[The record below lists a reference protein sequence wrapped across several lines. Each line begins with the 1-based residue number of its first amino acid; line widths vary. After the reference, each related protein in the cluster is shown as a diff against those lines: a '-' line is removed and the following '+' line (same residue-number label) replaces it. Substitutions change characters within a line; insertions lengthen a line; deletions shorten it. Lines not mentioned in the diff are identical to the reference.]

1 MGKLLLMIVRSQW
14 DRTTAIV
21 AAALSGV
28 FLVIGWIGV
37 ASTSYPA
44 EQTPYIVSGGI
55 TGILLMGIAATLWL
69 SADMRDEWRKLDELS
84 EQLRAAG
91 IEPEQVPEIAPAP
104 EVNVKVTELPGDVPE
119 PVAARVSRPSRKA
132 AVREQGT

>member
-1 MGKLLLMIVRSQW
+1 MGKLILMILRSQW
-14 DRTTAIV
+14 DRATAILAV
-21 AAALSGV
+21 MLAG
-28 FLVIGWIGV
+28 LVLLIGYFGV

-55 TGILLMGIAATLWL
+55 LGILLAAVGATLWL

-91 IEPEQVPEIAPAP
+91 VEPVEAKEAAPFAG
-104 EVNVKVTELPGDVPE
+104 ELST
-119 PVAARVSRPSRKA
+119 VAARAATRRRKP
-132 AVREQGT
+132 AVQERRT